1 MQVSQIWGSTP
12 APVQQPSL
20 GGQSS
25 FGAPFAAQQPSGGLG
40 GGVQPFAAP
49 QQHKD
54 VSAIFQSLGIDT
66 NAAPPPQARGGGGGF
81 PGSTSVPGLGGFPS
95 GLNPV
100 GATSA
105 AAFQQPFMNGGL
117 GGVPG
122 VPSVPGLGQQ
132 PSLGQQ
138 PQPAAGSAQGPS
150 AQSLMSL
157 LQQPSA
163 APGLNTAAFAPL
175 GNGAVSQAA
184 CGSRA
189 QAAFSNPGP
198 AAPQCQV
205 PQNGLMGGGGA
216 FAPNHAFAPPQARG
230 PPGMPPGMMA
240 QPARPAPPKT
250 LSSAADYSSAAANY
264 KAPPT
269 RTVAATTSISR
280 KPEMQAKGAGSGASP
295 ARAAEKEWECPRC
308 TFLNN
313 SALWECE
320 MCGFEHAG
328 KAEPPSPSEVQ
339 GEDDGWLTA
348 SRTPSKPVPQA
359 TSAPQSGK
367 SKAQSKNEKRR
378 AKKRGEP

>member
-1 MQVSQIWGSTP
+1 M
-12 APVQQPSL
+12 QQPSL

-49 QQHKD
+49 SGAPKD

-81 PGSTSVPGLGGFPS
+81 PGSTSVPLTGFPS
-95 GLNPV
+95 GLNNPV
-100 GATSA
+100 GAMSA
-105 AAFQQPFMNGGL
+105 AAVQQPFLNGGL

-122 VPSVPGLGQQ
+122 VPSAGLGQQ
-132 PSLGQQ
+132 PPLGQQ
-138 PQPAAGSAQGPS
+138 PQPAAGSAQPPS

-163 APGLNTAAFAPL
+163 APALNTSAFAPL
-175 GNGAVSQAA
+175 GNGSVPQAA

-198 AAPQCQV
+198 AAPQCQL
-205 PQNGLMGGGGA
+205 PQNGVMSAGNA
-216 FAPNHAFAPPQARG
+216 FAPNHAFAPPAARG
-230 PPGMPPGMMA
+230 PPAGMAG

-250 LSSAADYSSAAANY
+250 LSTASDYASAAVNY

-269 RTVAATTSISR
+269 RTAAATTSISR
-280 KPEMQAKGAGSGASP
+280 KPEMQAKSSASTASP

-313 SALWECE
+313 AALWECE
-320 MCGFEHAG
+320 MCGFERAG
-328 KAEPPSPSEVQ
+328 KAEPPAEQ
-339 GEDDGWLTA
+339 GENDGWVTA
-348 SRTPSKPVPQA
+348 SKTPNKSVPQS